1 MNSSSTSQNILCKF
15 IDCAA
20 ATAVE
25 SVASAT
31 GASPLWNNK
40 KLKLSDDTLMK
51 CDGGSGDHPKVA
63 SVISC
68 GKFKI
73 DTYTDGSSSS
83 ISANQ
88 LFVAPTR
95 AEIAQWG
102 IETEIT
108 NGSNDDEELQHRSN
122 PPSNPPKLLDELE
135 YDNEKGDEA
144 ILEEEDEAIKEDHT
158 T

>member
-1 MNSSSTSQNILCKF
+1 MNSSSTSQNLLCKF
-15 IDCAA
+15 VNCAA

-31 GASPLWNNK
+31 GASLLWNNK
-40 KLKLSDDTLMK
+40 KLKLNDDTLMK
-51 CDGGSGDHPKVA
+51 CGGSGDHPKVA
-63 SVISC
+63 SVVSC
-68 GKFKI
+68 GKLKI
-73 DTYTDGSSSS
+73 DTYADGSSSS

-102 IETEIT
+102 IETEFT
-108 NGSNDDEELQHRSN
+108 DGSDDDEELQHRSN

-135 YDNEKGDEA
+135 YDDEKGDEA
-144 ILEEEDEAIKEDHT
+144 IPVEEDEAIKDDHT